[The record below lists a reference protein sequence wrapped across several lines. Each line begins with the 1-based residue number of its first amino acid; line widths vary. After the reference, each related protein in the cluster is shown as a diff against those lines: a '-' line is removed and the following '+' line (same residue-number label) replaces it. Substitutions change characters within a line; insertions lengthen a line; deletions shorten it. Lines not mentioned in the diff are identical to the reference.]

1 MRQPPVRCVE
11 FVESVTD
18 WMEDALDHDDR
29 LTLEEHLAICP
40 HCTEY
45 VGQLRL
51 AAALLRGGRR
61 DRAAGVPAAR
71 STRLAARRLPPRAG
85 SVRVYPSSSRSVSH
99 TDWNAR
105 SAA

>member
-18 WMEDALDHDDR
+18 WMEGALDDDER

-45 VGQLRL
+45 LGQLRL
-51 AAALLRGGRR
+51 SAAVLHEVDERAPGAAPPPGARAALLDAFRRERG
-61 DRAAGVPAAR
+61 A
-71 STRLAARRLPPRAG
+71 
-85 SVRVYPSSSRSVSH
+85 
-99 TDWNAR
+99 
-105 SAA
+105 

>member
-18 WMEDALDHDDR
+18 WMEDALGDCDR

-51 AAALLRGGRR
+51 SAAVLRAVDERVQRASPPPEARAALLDAFRHERG
-61 DRAAGVPAAR
+61 
-71 STRLAARRLPPRAG
+71 T
-85 SVRVYPSSSRSVSH
+85 
-99 TDWNAR
+99 
-105 SAA
+105 

>member
-18 WMEDALDHDDR
+18 WMEDALGDDDR

-51 AAALLRGGRR
+51 AAALLRQVGETVPRASPPPEA
-61 DRAAGVPAAR
+61 RAALLDAFR
-71 STRLAARRLPPRAG
+71 HERRA
-85 SVRVYPSSSRSVSH
+85 
-99 TDWNAR
+99 
-105 SAA
+105 

>member
-18 WMEDALDHDDR
+18 WMEGALAADER

-51 AAALLRGGRR
+51 SAAVLREVDERVAGAAPPLEARAALLDAFRR
-61 DRAAGVPAAR
+61 E
-71 STRLAARRLPPRAG
+71 
-85 SVRVYPSSSRSVSH
+85 
-99 TDWNAR
+99 R
-105 SAA
+105 SA

>member
-18 WMEDALDHDDR
+18 WMEGALGDDER

-45 VGQLRL
+45 LGQLRL
-51 AAALLRGGRR
+51 SAAVLREVDERMLSAAPPPEARAALLDAFRRERG
-61 DRAAGVPAAR
+61 A
-71 STRLAARRLPPRAG
+71 
-85 SVRVYPSSSRSVSH
+85 
-99 TDWNAR
+99 
-105 SAA
+105 

>member
-18 WMEDALDHDDR
+18 WIEDALGDGDR

-51 AAALLRGGRR
+51 AVALLREVGETVPRTSPPPEARASLLDAFRHERR
-61 DRAAGVPAAR
+61 A
-71 STRLAARRLPPRAG
+71 
-85 SVRVYPSSSRSVSH
+85 
-99 TDWNAR
+99 
-105 SAA
+105 

>member
-18 WMEDALDHDDR
+18 WMEGALSDDER
-29 LTLEEHLAICP
+29 LAVEEHLAICP

-51 AAALLRGGRR
+51 STAVLRKVDEAMPGAAPPPGVRASLLAAFRRERGG
-61 DRAAGVPAAR
+61 
-71 STRLAARRLPPRAG
+71 
-85 SVRVYPSSSRSVSH
+85 
-99 TDWNAR
+99 
-105 SAA
+105 

>member
-18 WMEDALDHDDR
+18 WMEGALGDEAR

-51 AAALLRGGRR
+51 TAAVLREVDERVPRAAPPPDARATLLDAFRRQRGG
-61 DRAAGVPAAR
+61 
-71 STRLAARRLPPRAG
+71 
-85 SVRVYPSSSRSVSH
+85 
-99 TDWNAR
+99 
-105 SAA
+105 